1 MHRPVTAIVRG
12 AGRPDPVFMSTATA
26 TLPDTLRLGSTH
38 LTVTDLD
45 RSIDFYESVIG
56 MHTQERDEQS
66 ATLGAP
72 AEPVLVLEQE
82 PGAGQPGRHCGLYHV
97 ALLFPSREELAHV
110 AQRLVASQTPIQ
122 GASDHLTHEAFYLPD
137 PDANGLELA
146 ADRERSQWPS
156 PEAMYD
162 MSSGPQPLDVADLM
176 RLVEGQPVVAKAEPG
191 LRTGHLH
198 LHVGNV
204 DEGLAFYRDIVGF
217 DEMANL
223 GSAAFVSAGG
233 YLHHLGFNT
242 WRGEGAGPVPD
253 GVVGLAHWSVQLP
266 APDVEALR
274 ERLTATG
281 VELEDREGGFLV
293 LDPWRNALL
302 VTPA

>member
-1 MHRPVTAIVRG
+1 
-12 AGRPDPVFMSTATA
+12 MSTATA
-26 TLPDTLRLGSTH
+26 TLPDTLRLGPTH

-82 PGAGQPGRHCGLYHV
+82 PGAGQPSRHCGLYHA
-97 ALLFPSREELAHV
+97 ALLFPSREELAPV

-137 PDANGLELA
+137 PDGNGLELA

-233 YLHHLGFNT
+233 YHHHLGFNT